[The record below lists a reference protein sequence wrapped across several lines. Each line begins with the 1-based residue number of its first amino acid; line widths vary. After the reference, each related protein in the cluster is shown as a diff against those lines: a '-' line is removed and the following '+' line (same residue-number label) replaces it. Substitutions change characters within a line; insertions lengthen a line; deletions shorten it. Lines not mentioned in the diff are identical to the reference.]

1 MTPPVRSRNIL
12 IRSFEKTPPGQ
23 VHLLVRAHIGPEQ
36 DPVLISL
43 QKLRG
48 RSGLAAQFIA
58 PSGEIHVQIREPVE
72 NLAQRRQVVTL
83 IAEVAGNESRARLP
97 DDQAS
102 PHPEDLRI

>member
-1 MTPPVRSRNIL
+1 MTPPVRSGNIF
-12 IRSFEKTPPGQ
+12 IGRFEKPPPAQ

-48 RSGLAAQFIA
+48 RSWLAAKLVAARGQIY
-58 PSGEIHVQIREPVE
+58 VQIREPVE

-83 IAEVAGNESRARLP
+83 IAEVAGNESRARLRV
-97 DDQAS
+97 DQ
-102 PHPEDLRI
+102 